1 MWKRVLTAAAL
12 GIVFVTAWVAL
23 REIPINVVGQP
34 SLTGAIQQR
43 LEQPFFET
51 LAQNTR
57 LSIKVLYRPND
68 QLGFRDSHQLPMVR
82 DGEIDLV
89 SLRFLQNA
97 GHEPSLLGIDP
108 WGLAADFD
116 TARDVVRAYGPV
128 LDERLQAKFNAKL
141 LGVWPFGPQI
151 FFCRK
156 PVAGLADLKGLR
168 IRIGNENFA
177 PLMSAFGA
185 TPVVITFEEVRSAL
199 AAGMVDCAI
208 SSAGSGNSAGWA
220 QHSTHLFTLGTQ
232 MGLNGYVI
240 NLDLWKRFS
249 SREQAVLQSA
259 FDRHVEEIWSEVQRV
274 HKEAISCS
282 TAGPCPEGVLANMEK
297 RLPSKDDLRMLREA
311 FQRTTFKD
319 WALRCDEQYP
329 GCSADWLARVEPF
342 LSQQVR

>member
-1 MWKRVLTAAAL
+1 MWKRLLTAFVL
-12 GIVFVTAWVAL
+12 LVVFATTWIAL

-51 LAQNTR
+51 LAQRTG
-57 LSIKVLYRPND
+57 LPIKVFYRPND

-97 GHEPSLLGIDP
+97 SHEPSLLGIDP
-108 WGLAADFD
+108 WGLAADFE
-116 TARDVVRAYGPV
+116 TARQVVRAYGPV
-128 LDERLQAKFNAKL
+128 LDERLQTGFNAKL

-168 IRIGNENFA
+168 VRVGNENFA
-177 PLMSAFGA
+177 PLISAFGA
-185 TPVVITFEEVRSAL
+185 KPVVITFEEVRSAL

-208 SSAGSGNSAGWA
+208 TSAGSGNSAGWA

-232 MGLNGYVI
+232 IGLNGYVI
-240 NLDLWKRFS
+240 NLDLWRRLSK
-249 SREQAVLQSA
+249 REQAILQSE
-259 FDRHVEEIWSEVQRV
+259 FDRHTEEIWREVQRV
-274 HKEAISCS
+274 HTEAISCS
-282 TAGPCPEGVLANMEK
+282 TAGPCPEGVLASMK
-297 RLPSKDDLRMLREA
+297 KLTPSAEDIQMLREA
-311 FQRTTFKD
+311 FRSTTFKD
-319 WALRCDEQYP
+319 WAARCDAQHP
-329 GCSADWLARVEPF
+329 GCSDDWMARVGP
-342 LSQQVR
+342 LLGKQVK